1 MLWDRH
7 SEVRNLIYQKKKKKK
22 KVRNVKA
29 LLLYGRIWKEAS
41 IVFLIIEYLLFVP
54 TSSLYFSYIKS
65 NIKILV

>member
-29 LLLYGRIWKEAS
+29 LLLYGRIWKQAS

-54 TSSLYFSYIKS
+54 TSSLYSLLYRE
-65 NIKILV
+65 